1 MIEFLSS
8 WAKSLGVTIVIVSI
22 FEMLLPNNKTKKYI
36 RVILGIFIL
45 FNIISPFINNKNKLS
60 LTSIDIEN
68 YINTQNETINQTS
81 MDNRIQD
88 LYEQELEKNIIDKIE
103 NQGYKV
109 NKCNVSANIV
119 KNSENEENTI
129 NKITLKIEKGK
140 NLETKNPE
148 EQNKTMENKIVTQI
162 QKIKEI
168 DTRINKE
175 NTESEKNVQEESN
188 STKVSRSDIQNVKK
202 IFDRRIWGERKMF
215 RNKLKKLISNNEEE
229 EQSGNDKRKIENL
242 VFFVVILIITVVA
255 INLIWNGKKDTKQQ
269 GINDSSKK
277 LATNENN
284 NTNNETINSNNLEE
298 KLKNILSKIQGVGN
312 VEVCLNYSESSE
324 IVAMYNENS
333 KVSTTEESDTS
344 GGNRKIQET
353 DTQKD
358 IIYQEENGKKTPI
371 TQKTIQP
378 KIEGAIITATGVNN
392 ATTKNNII
400 QAVEAVTG
408 LATHKIQVFE
418 MN

>member
-88 LYEQELEKNIIDKIE
+88 LYEQELEKDIIDKIE

-129 NKITLKIEKGK
+129 NKITLKIEKAK
-140 NLETKNPE
+140 NLETENTG
-148 EQNKTMENKIVTQI
+148 EQNKIAENKIVAQI

-202 IFDRRIWGERKMF
+202 F
-215 RNKLKKLISNNEEE
+215 LIEEYGVKE
-229 EQSGNDKRKIENL
+229 KCLE
-242 VFFVVILIITVVA
+242 
-255 INLIWNGKKDTKQQ
+255 IN
-269 GINDSSKK
+269 
-277 LATNENN
+277 
-284 NTNNETINSNNLEE
+284 
-298 KLKNILSKIQGVGN
+298 
-312 VEVCLNYSESSE
+312 
-324 IVAMYNENS
+324 
-333 KVSTTEESDTS
+333 
-344 GGNRKIQET
+344 
-353 DTQKD
+353 
-358 IIYQEENGKKTPI
+358 
-371 TQKTIQP
+371 
-378 KIEGAIITATGVNN
+378 
-392 ATTKNNII
+392 
-400 QAVEAVTG
+400 
-408 LATHKIQVFE
+408 
-418 MN
+418 

>member
-88 LYEQELEKNIIDKIE
+88 LYEQELEKDIIDKIE

-119 KNSENEENTI
+119 KDSENEENTI
-129 NKITLKIEKGK
+129 NKITLKIEKAR
-140 NLETKNPE
+140 NFETENTG
-148 EQNKTMENKIVTQI
+148 EQNKITENKIVAQI

-202 IFDRRIWGERKMF
+202 F
-215 RNKLKKLISNNEEE
+215 LIEEYGVKE
-229 EQSGNDKRKIENL
+229 KCLE
-242 VFFVVILIITVVA
+242 
-255 INLIWNGKKDTKQQ
+255 IN
-269 GINDSSKK
+269 
-277 LATNENN
+277 
-284 NTNNETINSNNLEE
+284 
-298 KLKNILSKIQGVGN
+298 
-312 VEVCLNYSESSE
+312 
-324 IVAMYNENS
+324 
-333 KVSTTEESDTS
+333 
-344 GGNRKIQET
+344 
-353 DTQKD
+353 
-358 IIYQEENGKKTPI
+358 
-371 TQKTIQP
+371 
-378 KIEGAIITATGVNN
+378 
-392 ATTKNNII
+392 
-400 QAVEAVTG
+400 
-408 LATHKIQVFE
+408 
-418 MN
+418 

>member
-129 NKITLKIEKGK
+129 NKITLKIEKAK
-140 NLETKNPE
+140 NLETENTG
-148 EQNKTMENKIVTQI
+148 EQNKITENKIVAQI

-202 IFDRRIWGERKMF
+202 F
-215 RNKLKKLISNNEEE
+215 LIEEYGVKE
-229 EQSGNDKRKIENL
+229 KCLE
-242 VFFVVILIITVVA
+242 
-255 INLIWNGKKDTKQQ
+255 IN
-269 GINDSSKK
+269 
-277 LATNENN
+277 
-284 NTNNETINSNNLEE
+284 
-298 KLKNILSKIQGVGN
+298 
-312 VEVCLNYSESSE
+312 
-324 IVAMYNENS
+324 
-333 KVSTTEESDTS
+333 
-344 GGNRKIQET
+344 
-353 DTQKD
+353 
-358 IIYQEENGKKTPI
+358 
-371 TQKTIQP
+371 
-378 KIEGAIITATGVNN
+378 
-392 ATTKNNII
+392 
-400 QAVEAVTG
+400 
-408 LATHKIQVFE
+408 
-418 MN
+418 

>member
-88 LYEQELEKNIIDKIE
+88 LYEQELEKDIIDKIE

-109 NKCNVSANIV
+109 NKCNVSASIV
-119 KNSENEENTI
+119 KDSENEENTI
-129 NKITLKIEKGK
+129 NKITLKIEKAK
-140 NLETKNPE
+140 NLETENTG
-148 EQNKTMENKIVTQI
+148 EQNKITENKIVAQI

-202 IFDRRIWGERKMF
+202 F
-215 RNKLKKLISNNEEE
+215 LIEEYGVKE
-229 EQSGNDKRKIENL
+229 KC
-242 VFFVVILIITVVA
+242 
-255 INLIWNGKKDTKQQ
+255 
-269 GINDSSKK
+269 
-277 LATNENN
+277 
-284 NTNNETINSNNLEE
+284 LE
-298 KLKNILSKIQGVGN
+298 
-312 VEVCLNYSESSE
+312 
-324 IVAMYNENS
+324 
-333 KVSTTEESDTS
+333 
-344 GGNRKIQET
+344 
-353 DTQKD
+353 
-358 IIYQEENGKKTPI
+358 
-371 TQKTIQP
+371 
-378 KIEGAIITATGVNN
+378 VN
-392 ATTKNNII
+392 
-400 QAVEAVTG
+400 
-408 LATHKIQVFE
+408 
-418 MN
+418 

>member
-88 LYEQELEKNIIDKIE
+88 LYEQELEKDIIDKIE

-129 NKITLKIEKGK
+129 NKITLKIEKAK
-140 NLETKNPE
+140 NLETENTG
-148 EQNKTMENKIVTQI
+148 EQNKIAENKIVTEI

-202 IFDRRIWGERKMF
+202 F
-215 RNKLKKLISNNEEE
+215 LIEEYGVKE
-229 EQSGNDKRKIENL
+229 KC
-242 VFFVVILIITVVA
+242 
-255 INLIWNGKKDTKQQ
+255 
-269 GINDSSKK
+269 
-277 LATNENN
+277 
-284 NTNNETINSNNLEE
+284 LE
-298 KLKNILSKIQGVGN
+298 
-312 VEVCLNYSESSE
+312 
-324 IVAMYNENS
+324 
-333 KVSTTEESDTS
+333 
-344 GGNRKIQET
+344 
-353 DTQKD
+353 
-358 IIYQEENGKKTPI
+358 
-371 TQKTIQP
+371 
-378 KIEGAIITATGVNN
+378 VN
-392 ATTKNNII
+392 
-400 QAVEAVTG
+400 
-408 LATHKIQVFE
+408 
-418 MN
+418 

>member
-88 LYEQELEKNIIDKIE
+88 LYEQELEKDIIDKIE

-109 NKCNVSANIV
+109 NKCNVSASIV
-119 KNSENEENTI
+119 KDSENEENTI
-129 NKITLKIEKGK
+129 NKITLKIGKAK
-140 NLETKNPE
+140 NLETENTG
-148 EQNKTMENKIVTQI
+148 EQNKTTENKIVAEI

-168 DTRINKE
+168 DTRINKG

-202 IFDRRIWGERKMF
+202 F
-215 RNKLKKLISNNEEE
+215 LIEEYGVKE
-229 EQSGNDKRKIENL
+229 KCLE
-242 VFFVVILIITVVA
+242 
-255 INLIWNGKKDTKQQ
+255 IN
-269 GINDSSKK
+269 
-277 LATNENN
+277 
-284 NTNNETINSNNLEE
+284 
-298 KLKNILSKIQGVGN
+298 
-312 VEVCLNYSESSE
+312 
-324 IVAMYNENS
+324 
-333 KVSTTEESDTS
+333 
-344 GGNRKIQET
+344 
-353 DTQKD
+353 
-358 IIYQEENGKKTPI
+358 
-371 TQKTIQP
+371 
-378 KIEGAIITATGVNN
+378 
-392 ATTKNNII
+392 
-400 QAVEAVTG
+400 
-408 LATHKIQVFE
+408 
-418 MN
+418 

>member
-88 LYEQELEKNIIDKIE
+88 LYEQELEKDIIDKIE

-129 NKITLKIEKGK
+129 NKITLKIEKAK
-140 NLETKNPE
+140 NLETENTG
-148 EQNKTMENKIVTQI
+148 EQNKITENKIVAQI

-202 IFDRRIWGERKMF
+202 F
-215 RNKLKKLISNNEEE
+215 LIEEYGVKE
-229 EQSGNDKRKIENL
+229 KCLE
-242 VFFVVILIITVVA
+242 
-255 INLIWNGKKDTKQQ
+255 IN
-269 GINDSSKK
+269 
-277 LATNENN
+277 
-284 NTNNETINSNNLEE
+284 
-298 KLKNILSKIQGVGN
+298 
-312 VEVCLNYSESSE
+312 
-324 IVAMYNENS
+324 
-333 KVSTTEESDTS
+333 
-344 GGNRKIQET
+344 
-353 DTQKD
+353 
-358 IIYQEENGKKTPI
+358 
-371 TQKTIQP
+371 
-378 KIEGAIITATGVNN
+378 
-392 ATTKNNII
+392 
-400 QAVEAVTG
+400 
-408 LATHKIQVFE
+408 
-418 MN
+418 

>member
-88 LYEQELEKNIIDKIE
+88 LYEQELEKDIIDKIE

-129 NKITLKIEKGK
+129 NKITLKIEKAK
-140 NLETKNPE
+140 NLETENTG
-148 EQNKTMENKIVTQI
+148 EQNKIPENKIVAQI

-202 IFDRRIWGERKMF
+202 F
-215 RNKLKKLISNNEEE
+215 LIEEYGVKE
-229 EQSGNDKRKIENL
+229 KC
-242 VFFVVILIITVVA
+242 
-255 INLIWNGKKDTKQQ
+255 
-269 GINDSSKK
+269 
-277 LATNENN
+277 
-284 NTNNETINSNNLEE
+284 LE
-298 KLKNILSKIQGVGN
+298 
-312 VEVCLNYSESSE
+312 
-324 IVAMYNENS
+324 
-333 KVSTTEESDTS
+333 
-344 GGNRKIQET
+344 
-353 DTQKD
+353 
-358 IIYQEENGKKTPI
+358 
-371 TQKTIQP
+371 
-378 KIEGAIITATGVNN
+378 VN
-392 ATTKNNII
+392 
-400 QAVEAVTG
+400 
-408 LATHKIQVFE
+408 
-418 MN
+418 

>member
-45 FNIISPFINNKNKLS
+45 FNVISPFINNKNKLS

-129 NKITLKIEKGK
+129 NKITLKIEKAK
-140 NLETKNPE
+140 NLETENTG
-148 EQNKTMENKIVTQI
+148 EQNKITENKIVAQI

-188 STKVSRSDIQNVKK
+188 SIKVSRSDIQNVKK
-202 IFDRRIWGERKMF
+202 F
-215 RNKLKKLISNNEEE
+215 LIEEYGVKE
-229 EQSGNDKRKIENL
+229 KCLE
-242 VFFVVILIITVVA
+242 
-255 INLIWNGKKDTKQQ
+255 IN
-269 GINDSSKK
+269 
-277 LATNENN
+277 
-284 NTNNETINSNNLEE
+284 
-298 KLKNILSKIQGVGN
+298 
-312 VEVCLNYSESSE
+312 
-324 IVAMYNENS
+324 
-333 KVSTTEESDTS
+333 
-344 GGNRKIQET
+344 
-353 DTQKD
+353 
-358 IIYQEENGKKTPI
+358 
-371 TQKTIQP
+371 
-378 KIEGAIITATGVNN
+378 
-392 ATTKNNII
+392 
-400 QAVEAVTG
+400 
-408 LATHKIQVFE
+408 
-418 MN
+418 

>member
-88 LYEQELEKNIIDKIE
+88 LYEQELEKDIIDKIE

-109 NKCNVSANIV
+109 NRCNVSANIV

-129 NKITLKIEKGK
+129 NKITLKIEKAK
-140 NLETKNPE
+140 NLETENTG
-148 EQNKTMENKIVTQI
+148 EQNKITENKIVAEI

-202 IFDRRIWGERKMF
+202 F
-215 RNKLKKLISNNEEE
+215 LIEEYGVKE
-229 EQSGNDKRKIENL
+229 KCLE
-242 VFFVVILIITVVA
+242 
-255 INLIWNGKKDTKQQ
+255 IN
-269 GINDSSKK
+269 
-277 LATNENN
+277 
-284 NTNNETINSNNLEE
+284 
-298 KLKNILSKIQGVGN
+298 
-312 VEVCLNYSESSE
+312 
-324 IVAMYNENS
+324 
-333 KVSTTEESDTS
+333 
-344 GGNRKIQET
+344 
-353 DTQKD
+353 
-358 IIYQEENGKKTPI
+358 
-371 TQKTIQP
+371 
-378 KIEGAIITATGVNN
+378 
-392 ATTKNNII
+392 
-400 QAVEAVTG
+400 
-408 LATHKIQVFE
+408 
-418 MN
+418 

>member
-88 LYEQELEKNIIDKIE
+88 LYEQELEKDIIDKIE

-129 NKITLKIEKGK
+129 NKITLKIEKAK
-140 NLETKNPE
+140 NLETENTG
-148 EQNKTMENKIVTQI
+148 EQNKITENKIVAQI

-168 DTRINKE
+168 DTRINKG

-202 IFDRRIWGERKMF
+202 F
-215 RNKLKKLISNNEEE
+215 LIEEYGVKE
-229 EQSGNDKRKIENL
+229 KC
-242 VFFVVILIITVVA
+242 
-255 INLIWNGKKDTKQQ
+255 
-269 GINDSSKK
+269 
-277 LATNENN
+277 
-284 NTNNETINSNNLEE
+284 LE
-298 KLKNILSKIQGVGN
+298 
-312 VEVCLNYSESSE
+312 
-324 IVAMYNENS
+324 
-333 KVSTTEESDTS
+333 
-344 GGNRKIQET
+344 
-353 DTQKD
+353 
-358 IIYQEENGKKTPI
+358 
-371 TQKTIQP
+371 
-378 KIEGAIITATGVNN
+378 VN
-392 ATTKNNII
+392 
-400 QAVEAVTG
+400 
-408 LATHKIQVFE
+408 
-418 MN
+418 

>member
-88 LYEQELEKNIIDKIE
+88 LYEQELEKDIIDKIE

-109 NKCNVSANIV
+109 NRCNVSANIV

-129 NKITLKIEKGK
+129 NKITLKIEKAK
-140 NLETKNPE
+140 NLETENTG
-148 EQNKTMENKIVTQI
+148 EQNKITENKIVAQI

-202 IFDRRIWGERKMF
+202 F
-215 RNKLKKLISNNEEE
+215 LIEEYGVKE
-229 EQSGNDKRKIENL
+229 KCLE
-242 VFFVVILIITVVA
+242 
-255 INLIWNGKKDTKQQ
+255 IN
-269 GINDSSKK
+269 
-277 LATNENN
+277 
-284 NTNNETINSNNLEE
+284 
-298 KLKNILSKIQGVGN
+298 
-312 VEVCLNYSESSE
+312 
-324 IVAMYNENS
+324 
-333 KVSTTEESDTS
+333 
-344 GGNRKIQET
+344 
-353 DTQKD
+353 
-358 IIYQEENGKKTPI
+358 
-371 TQKTIQP
+371 
-378 KIEGAIITATGVNN
+378 
-392 ATTKNNII
+392 
-400 QAVEAVTG
+400 
-408 LATHKIQVFE
+408 
-418 MN
+418 

>member
-88 LYEQELEKNIIDKIE
+88 LYEQELEKDIIDKIE

-129 NKITLKIEKGK
+129 NKITLKIEKAK
-140 NLETKNPE
+140 NLETENTG
-148 EQNKTMENKIVTQI
+148 EQNKITENKIVAQI

-202 IFDRRIWGERKMF
+202 F
-215 RNKLKKLISNNEEE
+215 LIEEYGVKE
-229 EQSGNDKRKIENL
+229 KC
-242 VFFVVILIITVVA
+242 
-255 INLIWNGKKDTKQQ
+255 
-269 GINDSSKK
+269 
-277 LATNENN
+277 
-284 NTNNETINSNNLEE
+284 LE
-298 KLKNILSKIQGVGN
+298 
-312 VEVCLNYSESSE
+312 
-324 IVAMYNENS
+324 
-333 KVSTTEESDTS
+333 
-344 GGNRKIQET
+344 
-353 DTQKD
+353 
-358 IIYQEENGKKTPI
+358 
-371 TQKTIQP
+371 
-378 KIEGAIITATGVNN
+378 VN
-392 ATTKNNII
+392 
-400 QAVEAVTG
+400 
-408 LATHKIQVFE
+408 
-418 MN
+418 

>member
-129 NKITLKIEKGK
+129 NKITLKIEKAK
-140 NLETKNPE
+140 NLETENTG
-148 EQNKTMENKIVTQI
+148 EQNKITENKIVAQI

-188 STKVSRSDIQNVKK
+188 SIKVSRSDIQNVKK
-202 IFDRRIWGERKMF
+202 F
-215 RNKLKKLISNNEEE
+215 LIEEYGVKE
-229 EQSGNDKRKIENL
+229 KCLE
-242 VFFVVILIITVVA
+242 
-255 INLIWNGKKDTKQQ
+255 IN
-269 GINDSSKK
+269 
-277 LATNENN
+277 
-284 NTNNETINSNNLEE
+284 
-298 KLKNILSKIQGVGN
+298 
-312 VEVCLNYSESSE
+312 
-324 IVAMYNENS
+324 
-333 KVSTTEESDTS
+333 
-344 GGNRKIQET
+344 
-353 DTQKD
+353 
-358 IIYQEENGKKTPI
+358 
-371 TQKTIQP
+371 
-378 KIEGAIITATGVNN
+378 
-392 ATTKNNII
+392 
-400 QAVEAVTG
+400 
-408 LATHKIQVFE
+408 
-418 MN
+418 

>member
-68 YINTQNETINQTS
+68 YINTKNETINQTS

-88 LYEQELEKNIIDKIE
+88 LYEQELEKDIIDKIE

-109 NKCNVSANIV
+109 NKCNVSASIV
-119 KNSENEENTI
+119 KDSENEENTI
-129 NKITLKIEKGK
+129 NKITLKIEKAK
-140 NLETKNPE
+140 NLETENTG
-148 EQNKTMENKIVTQI
+148 EQNKTTENKIVAQI

-202 IFDRRIWGERKMF
+202 F
-215 RNKLKKLISNNEEE
+215 LIEEYGVKE
-229 EQSGNDKRKIENL
+229 KCLE
-242 VFFVVILIITVVA
+242 
-255 INLIWNGKKDTKQQ
+255 IN
-269 GINDSSKK
+269 
-277 LATNENN
+277 
-284 NTNNETINSNNLEE
+284 
-298 KLKNILSKIQGVGN
+298 
-312 VEVCLNYSESSE
+312 
-324 IVAMYNENS
+324 
-333 KVSTTEESDTS
+333 
-344 GGNRKIQET
+344 
-353 DTQKD
+353 
-358 IIYQEENGKKTPI
+358 
-371 TQKTIQP
+371 
-378 KIEGAIITATGVNN
+378 
-392 ATTKNNII
+392 
-400 QAVEAVTG
+400 
-408 LATHKIQVFE
+408 
-418 MN
+418 

>member
-45 FNIISPFINNKNKLS
+45 FNIISPFINDKNKLS

-129 NKITLKIEKGK
+129 NKITLKIEKAK
-140 NLETKNPE
+140 NLETENTG
-148 EQNKTMENKIVTQI
+148 EQNKITENKIVAQI

-202 IFDRRIWGERKMF
+202 F
-215 RNKLKKLISNNEEE
+215 LIEEYGVKE
-229 EQSGNDKRKIENL
+229 KCLE
-242 VFFVVILIITVVA
+242 
-255 INLIWNGKKDTKQQ
+255 IN
-269 GINDSSKK
+269 
-277 LATNENN
+277 
-284 NTNNETINSNNLEE
+284 
-298 KLKNILSKIQGVGN
+298 
-312 VEVCLNYSESSE
+312 
-324 IVAMYNENS
+324 
-333 KVSTTEESDTS
+333 
-344 GGNRKIQET
+344 
-353 DTQKD
+353 
-358 IIYQEENGKKTPI
+358 
-371 TQKTIQP
+371 
-378 KIEGAIITATGVNN
+378 
-392 ATTKNNII
+392 
-400 QAVEAVTG
+400 
-408 LATHKIQVFE
+408 
-418 MN
+418 

>member
-88 LYEQELEKNIIDKIE
+88 LYEQELEKDIIDKIE

-129 NKITLKIEKGK
+129 NKITLKIEKAR
-140 NLETKNPE
+140 NFETENTG
-148 EQNKTMENKIVTQI
+148 EQNKITENKIVAEI

-202 IFDRRIWGERKMF
+202 F
-215 RNKLKKLISNNEEE
+215 LIEEYGVKE
-229 EQSGNDKRKIENL
+229 KCLE
-242 VFFVVILIITVVA
+242 
-255 INLIWNGKKDTKQQ
+255 IN
-269 GINDSSKK
+269 
-277 LATNENN
+277 
-284 NTNNETINSNNLEE
+284 
-298 KLKNILSKIQGVGN
+298 
-312 VEVCLNYSESSE
+312 
-324 IVAMYNENS
+324 
-333 KVSTTEESDTS
+333 
-344 GGNRKIQET
+344 
-353 DTQKD
+353 
-358 IIYQEENGKKTPI
+358 
-371 TQKTIQP
+371 
-378 KIEGAIITATGVNN
+378 
-392 ATTKNNII
+392 
-400 QAVEAVTG
+400 
-408 LATHKIQVFE
+408 
-418 MN
+418 